1 MAAQAVHHAPSGRF
15 IRAYLLTW
23 GLLAAGGLTYVAS
36 LAWQPQLFSPSQPQT
51 TEPDRGIQAANKALA
66 ELGTVRGV
74 VIEMQKDLGRLK
86 ATVDQREAEERAAQ
100 ARLAALE
107 ERVTTMAAPTLP
119 AAQPAPTPAAKQ
131 RTTAERRQKAA
142 ESSRA
147 PTRIISVAESL
158 KAEPA
163 PAAKSESEAPKLAT
177 PKIETPKIET
187 GSIPA
192 QPTITF
198 GDPEVTPVRQ
208 AFAVQLA
215 AGPSLD
221 SLRLSWSLLRDRHGG
236 ALASLQP
243 RFVPPRA
250 EGGPYRLLAGPLP
263 SKADADKVCADLGV
277 GRQGCF
283 STAYVG
289 EPL

>member
-1 MAAQAVHHAPSGRF
+1 MAAQAVQNAPSGRF

-36 LAWQPQLFSPSQPQT
+36 LAWQPQLFAPSQPQT

-66 ELGTVRGV
+66 EVGTVRGV
-74 VIEMQKDLGRLK
+74 VIEMQRDLGRLR

-107 ERVTTMAAPTLP
+107 ERVTTIAPPALP
-119 AAQPAPTPAAKQ
+119 AAQPAASPPASKQ

-142 ESSRA
+142 EPARTS
-147 PTRIISVAESL
+147 TRIISVPEAL
-158 KAEPA
+158 KEEPA
-163 PAAKSESEAPKLAT
+163 PVTKAEIET

-187 GSIPA
+187 GSIVA

-198 GDPEVTPVRQ
+198 GEPEVTPARQ

-215 AGPSLD
+215 AGPSLE
-221 SLRLSWSLLRDRHGG
+221 SLRLSWSMLRDRHGG

-283 STAYVG
+283 STGYVG